1 MGCLLHCPTSQ
12 VLSRIANE
20 CMKLVELTA
29 THCMWQINKY
39 WAEEHA
45 SLARRYAAENGSTR
59 ASRRLWEQAQVA
71 AYGKDITSAIT
82 QQIANHRRSDTTY
95 YRRQKLGR
103 VIHILNVATNTNALY
118 RQERFCSKVI
128 PPKLSAADVT

>member
-1 MGCLLHCPTSQ
+1 
-12 VLSRIANE
+12 
-20 CMKLVELTA
+20 MKLVELTA

-71 AYGKDITSAIT
+71 AYGKDITSSFCV
-82 QQIANHRRSDTTY
+82 RSKRLSDNMWCPTFD
-95 YRRQKLGR
+95 KL
-103 VIHILNVATNTNALY
+103 
-118 RQERFCSKVI
+118 F
-128 PPKLSAADVT
+128 